1 MFYVCFCAKMSLSFY
16 IGHFGINSSLESRKE
31 AYFFHTDRNIFIT
44 FRFYPFF
51 HRISWECR
59 EFLCD
64 DNNPQYFNILRVLT
78 LASCH
83 AWLPYNRVGLFTAK
97 AEQFL
102 DKSLTDD
109 EAVCTKVTVDS
120 THMHYHKVKDLF
132 VLCVVV
138 FKMQS
143 ASLKQLVG
151 FLCLSLAY

>member
-1 MFYVCFCAKMSLSFY
+1 M
-16 IGHFGINSSLESRKE
+16 ESRKE
-31 AYFFHTDRNIFIT
+31 AIFFTLTEIFLLLLDL
-44 FRFYPFF
+44 PFF

-59 EFLCD
+59 ELLCV

-83 AWLPYNRVGLFTAK
+83 AWLPYNRVGLFNAK
-97 AEQFL
+97 TEQFL

-109 EAVCTKVTVDS
+109 EAVCTKDS

-132 VLCVVV
+132 ILCVVV

-143 ASLKQLVG
+143 ASLKQLVVA
-151 FLCLSLAY
+151 LISILDNTSLILLFF